1 MSFPLH
7 GLFVSVVLQVTLLV
21 SMVSLSSPSRL
32 LIGMPSVILNGSLPW
47 LRRSLR
53 LSALALGILF
63 LPLLVFVLSREH
75 GRDYDE
81 TFAPVAHMTIVCT
94 LLVVS
99 SVRRWSVSQLDVQ
112 NTFLNGELSEEVYMQ
127 PPPGYSV
134 PDGMVCRLRRSL
146 YGLKQAPRAWF
157 ERFASVVTAAGF
169 SPSFHDPALFV
180 HTSPRGRTL
189 LLLYVDDMIITGDD
203 PEYIAFVKA
212 RLRDQF
218 LMTDLGPL
226 RYFLGI
232 EVSSTSDGFSISQEK
247 YIQDLLARAALGDE
261 RTVET
266 PMELN
271 VKLRP
276 TDGDPLP
283 DPTPGPTTAVGKPV
297 ERNLFFGKE
306 ISGQDVPNDSL
317 DYLGLLTYE
326 HRKLAAVKKEVELRI
341 MPPDVAPVEALR
353 MAIMSGAAGG
363 ERVTGPRRVVA
374 GVSTRAGA
382 PCHSAGLHLHLH
394 QPSRVDPSTVGTSN
408 ITMGPVACAGLNNS
422 FGASNGPMA
431 IFVANIGARRL
442 DQ

>member
-1 MSFPLH
+1 MLSLLPLLLMSCPLLMTFPLH
-7 GLFVSVVLQVTLLV
+7 GLFVSVVLQLVTLLV
-21 SMVSLSSPSRL
+21 SMVSLSFPSRL

-63 LPLLVFVLSREH
+63 LHLLVFVLSREH

-81 TFAPVAHMTIVCT
+81 TFAPVAHMTTMRT
-94 LLVVS
+94 LLAVA

-112 NTFLNGELSEEVYMQ
+112 NAFLNGELSEEVYMQ
-127 PPPGYSV
+127 PPPGYSI

-169 SPSFHDPALFV
+169 SPSLHDPALFV
-180 HTSPRGRTL
+180 HTSSRGRTL

-247 YIQDLLARAALGDE
+247 YIQDLLARALLLGMSA
-261 RTVET
+261 RSILLWSLMLSFVLLMVILFLI
-266 PMELN
+266 P
-271 VKLRP
+271 
-276 TDGDPLP
+276 
-283 DPTPGPTTAVGKPV
+283 PV
-297 ERNLFFGKE
+297 IAILLGVLFIFL
-306 ISGQDVPNDSL
+306 SL
-317 DYLGLLTYE
+317 VL
-326 HRKLAAVKKEVELRI
+326 
-341 MPPDVAPVEALR
+341 
-353 MAIMSGAAGG
+353 
-363 ERVTGPRRVVA
+363 
-374 GVSTRAGA
+374 
-382 PCHSAGLHLHLH
+382 
-394 QPSRVDPSTVGTSN
+394 
-408 ITMGPVACAGLNNS
+408 
-422 FGASNGPMA
+422 
-431 IFVANIGARRL
+431 IFLIL
-442 DQ
+442 FIF